1 MSVHPNNNINTGQ
14 PLDGHSGNVP
24 LNNNNN
30 NNNNDIH
37 NNNSRFSSLE
47 TSPYLSDTSNMITL
61 ASLNVRGINTNT
73 KFDNILED
81 LIGRQLSVIGL
92 QETKLSEDRARSL
105 FTALNKRTSSLS
117 SYNAYWS
124 FDPQDR
130 AAGVGLIIAS
140 FISKYVQRVHRHKG
154 RFIAIDLLL
163 PAKKLKF
170 INVYIPP
177 ADSYNTKG
185 KDIVKSI
192 IDHITEFTLQDRKST
207 RLNSSHDQISYA
219 VFCLKKKNTHEIN
232 SQDAELA
239 NTVRIHHKKPY
250 ARYAV
255 TSPEHDPLTFGRPNR
270 RQATVLHHSFAP
282 PIC

>member
-1 MSVHPNNNINTGQ
+1 MGQ
-14 PLDGHSGNVP
+14 PLDGLSGYGSSINNINNNDNND
-24 LNNNNN
+24 NNNNL
-30 NNNNDIH
+30 
-37 NNNSRFSSLE
+37 RFSSLD

-73 KFDNILED
+73 KFDTILDD
-81 LIGRQLSVIGL
+81 LTDHQLSVIGL

-105 FTALNKRTSSLS
+105 FTAFNKRTSSLS

-154 RFIAIDLLL
+154 HFIAIDLLL

-185 KDIVKSI
+185 KAIVNSI
-192 IDHITEFTLQDRKST
+192 IDHITEFTLQGFQCIIMGDFNADPYKYHQLLAQGRT
-207 RLNSSHDQISYA
+207 P
-219 VFCLKKKNTHEIN
+219 FIN
-232 SQDAELA
+232 
-239 NTVRIHHKKPY
+239 
-250 ARYAV
+250 
-255 TSPEHDPLTFGRPNR
+255 
-270 RQATVLHHSFAP
+270 
-282 PIC
+282 